1 MIFAAGV
8 ILGWI
13 AGSMAVVICAICIA
27 SGEHD
32 RGRSDKEQEEF
43 LRKWGEKHR
52 KI

>member
-8 ILGWI
+8 ILGWL

-32 RGRSDKEQEEF
+32 RERSDKEQEEY
-43 LRKWGEKHR
+43 LKKWGEEHR

>member
-1 MIFAAGV
+1 MIFIFGLAAG
-8 ILGWI
+8 WI
-13 AGSMAVVICAICIA
+13 FGSMTVVICAICIA

-32 RGRSDKEQEEF
+32 RERSDKEQEEF